1 MTNTTPTTPT
11 TPPAKPESQFL
22 ELQNGDARGIKIHYT
37 VSEPAQGPGYPVIFL
52 QGSGPGASGWLN
64 FRYNVEDFVNSGF
77 RVIIPDLPGFGDSD
91 KPDLDYTLDF
101 FAAAMLEFADQLDM
115 EKFALVG
122 NSLGGAVSLG
132 MALNA
137 PDRISH
143 LILMGCGGL
152 EDQMTY
158 FQNMKGVQA
167 MTAVPLGSPEFTP
180 EYLKEVLKLI
190 VFDPSHI
197 TDELIQER
205 FRILETQNPAA
216 FKRMII
222 PNITERLNEIKAPV
236 LGFWGAKDNFCPVS
250 GAETLVTHCP
260 DAEVIT
266 LSRCGHWVMIEYKE
280 LFNQRCIEFLKRQE
294 PAA

>member
-1 MTNTTPTTPT
+1 MNPT
-11 TPPAKPESQFL
+11 TPPKKPEGRYI
-22 ELQNGDARGIKIHYT
+22 ELQNGSQKGVKIHYT
-37 VSEPAQGPGYPVIFL
+37 ITESTQPESYPVIFL

-64 FRYNVEDFVNSGF
+64 FRYNVQYFADNGF
-77 RVIIPDLPGFGDSD
+77 QVIIPDLPGFGDSD

-101 FAAAMLEFADQLDM
+101 FSSAMLEFADQLDI

-137 PDRISH
+137 PDRVSH

-158 FQNMKGVQA
+158 FEKMKGVQA
-167 MTAVPLGSPEFTP
+167 MTKVPLGSPEFTP

-197 TDELIQER
+197 TDELIEER
-205 FRILETQNPAA
+205 FRILATQNPAA
-216 FKRMII
+216 FKRMVI
-222 PNITERLNEIKAPV
+222 PNISNRLHEIKAPV
-236 LGFWGAKDNFCPVS
+236 LAFWGDKDNFCPVS
-250 GAETLVTHCP
+250 GASTLAANCE
-260 DAEVIT
+260 DAEVTI
-266 LSRCGHWVMIEYKE
+266 LSKCGHWVMIEYKD
-280 LFNQRCIEFLKRQE
+280 LFNKRCVEFLKNKRVD
-294 PAA
+294 

>member
-1 MTNTTPTTPT
+1 MM
-11 TPPAKPESQFL
+11 PPAKPTSQFI
-22 ELQNGDARGIKIHYT
+22 ELQQGAGKGIKIHYT
-37 VSEPAQGPGYPVIFL
+37 VTEAQKAPGYPVIFL

-64 FRYNVEDFVNSGF
+64 FRYNVEYFAANGF
-77 RVIIPDLPGFGDSD
+77 QVIIPDLPGFGDSD

-101 FAAAMLEFADQLDM
+101 FAQAMLEFADQLDI

-132 MALNA
+132 MALEA
-137 PDRISH
+137 PARVSH
-143 LILMGCGGL
+143 LMLMGCGGL

-158 FQNMKGVQA
+158 FQTMKGVQA

-190 VFDPSHI
+190 VYDPKHI
-197 TDELIQER
+197 TDELIAER

-216 FKRMII
+216 FKRMVI
-222 PNITERLNEIKAPV
+222 PNITNRLAEIKAPV

-250 GAETLVTHCP
+250 GAETLVTHCEN
-260 DAEVIT
+260 AQVIT
-266 LSRCGHWVMIEYKE
+266 LSRCGHWVMIEYPE
-280 LFNQRCIEFLKRQE
+280 LFNQRCVEFLQNQL
-294 PAA
+294 